1 MTSSTCDV
9 RLRDSTMFTEVR
21 ASVVTGMTPIRAA
34 RSLYS
39 KYHVR
44 AYVTYVTC
52 DEMCAFQDASLGIF
66 PQPEKEETNKHAK
79 SQCDESSSRY
89 GGVTEGDT
97 Q

>member
-1 MTSSTCDV
+1 
-9 RLRDSTMFTEVR
+9 
-21 ASVVTGMTPIRAA
+21 
-34 RSLYS
+34 
-39 KYHVR
+39 
-44 AYVTYVTC
+44 
-52 DEMCAFQDASLGIF
+52 MCAFQDASLGIF